1 MTDLY
6 YRLIKPSDFDSNKKY
21 PAIIY
26 VYGGP
31 HAQMIH
37 NNFNWDARGWDIYM
51 AQKGYIMFTLD
62 NRGSE
67 NRGLDFENVTFRH
80 L

>member
-1 MTDLY
+1 MGHL
-6 YRLIKPSDFDSNKKY
+6 L
-21 PAIIY
+21 
-26 VYGGP
+26 
-31 HAQMIH
+31 
-37 NNFNWDARGWDIYM
+37 

-80 L
+80 LGVKKAKIK